1 MSNTASQSGKSSFD
15 EALEIRKFLHD
26 EVFSLTLMA
35 VVQRGQNYAPRSAN
49 KEEFRRALRDYLDRM
64 AEAYRAPVA
73 EEGHL
78 QNIVS
83 LKKQLSVSCGGLR
96 DERGF
101 RIGSSQKALNLF
113 LKYLWCLGEIPEPP
127 HCPFDRRI
135 IEELPKEVQCSWVNC
150 DDIQH
155 YKRWVAEARKIAE
168 KESLSLAQWELCT
181 YNK

>member
-1 MSNTASQSGKSSFD
+1 MNNAANQSQNPSFD
-15 EALEIRKFLHD
+15 QACEIGRFLND
-26 EVFSLTLMA
+26 EVFNLTFLA
-35 VVQRGQNYAPRSAN
+35 VVQHGKVYAPGTTRTD
-49 KEEFRRALRDYLDRM
+49 ELRRALRDYLDRM
-64 AEAYRAPVA
+64 AEVYRGPIA

-78 QNIVS
+78 ENIVS

-168 KESLSLAQWELCT
+168 KESLSLPQWELCT